1 MTFPGSGNP
10 FAASPVLVAALIG
23 VVVVVI
29 IVVIFAAY
37 LIFHQDKSETKDPD
51 KLKSQD

>member
-10 FAASPVLVAALIG
+10 FATSPVLVAALIG
-23 VVVVVI
+23 VIVIVV

-37 LIFHQDKSETKDPD
+37 LIFHQVKTETKDPD
-51 KLKSQD
+51 KLKPQD